1 MTTATVEKT
10 ETDAPIT
17 TDSPPKVEDVVS
29 VFYGPEKDAAV
40 DTQPAPKNSPA
51 TSETGST
58 ATSEKASAVSTE
70 KAKTED
76 SAAGTAEKKDETK
89 ETKGDE
95 GGHQSAARRLGN
107 EVKAIK
113 TQLDTVLEENKVLQA
128 KVDGTYKEPEKPT
141 PQQIEQHAEF
151 IGREKASRT
160 EAERLYGA
168 PAVKEHI
175 YDPGSTYEVLVR
187 EKPWLQR
194 RVMAHPQ
201 PTLEAM
207 RILDEQVFVKK
218 YGDDPKQWVSKI
230 EAELEP
236 KLLEKFKQQ
245 TQLPPTGKEPP
256 TVSETRGS
264 SVTRKERSIEDVFY
278 GPGSESG

>member
-10 ETDAPIT
+10 ETDAPTT
-17 TDSPPKVEDVVS
+17 TDSPKEADIVS
-29 VFYGPEKDAAV
+29 VFYGSEKDAAV
-40 DTQPAPKNSPA
+40 DTQPAPKDSPA

-76 SAAGTAEKKDETK
+76 AAAGTAEKKE

-113 TQLDTVLEENKVLQA
+113 TQLETVLEENKVLQA

-141 PQQIEQHAEF
+141 PQQIEDHAEF

-160 EAERLYGA
+160 EAERVYGA
-168 PAVKEHI
+168 PTVKESI
-175 YDPGSTYEVLVR
+175 YDPGSTYEVLVG

-218 YGDDPKQWVSKI
+218 YGEDPKQWVTKI
-230 EAELEP
+230 EAELKP
-236 KLLEKFKQQ
+236 KLLEEFKQQ

-264 SVTRKERSIEDVFY
+264 GGPVKERSIVDVFY
-278 GPGSESG
+278 GAGSESG